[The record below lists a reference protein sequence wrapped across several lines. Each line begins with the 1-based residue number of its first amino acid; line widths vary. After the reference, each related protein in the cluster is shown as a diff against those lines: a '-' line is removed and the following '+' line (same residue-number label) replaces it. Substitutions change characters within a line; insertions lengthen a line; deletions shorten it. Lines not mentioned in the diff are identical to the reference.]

1 VTRAGKDDPKDIEA
15 EHPGYLDYYKISYE
29 KYYQIYMQYFGND
42 LLQVPKDDN
51 KRDEYLLKA
60 LKTLVDEM
68 AIDLLGHRLKDRDRS
83 AVIEKLQ
90 NNLFNYSNN
99 TVVAKSDLA
108 RNIIGRVAMYIV
120 MSEYFMTE

>member
-1 VTRAGKDDPKDIEA
+1 
-15 EHPGYLDYYKISYE
+15 
-29 KYYQIYMQYFGND
+29 MQYFGND